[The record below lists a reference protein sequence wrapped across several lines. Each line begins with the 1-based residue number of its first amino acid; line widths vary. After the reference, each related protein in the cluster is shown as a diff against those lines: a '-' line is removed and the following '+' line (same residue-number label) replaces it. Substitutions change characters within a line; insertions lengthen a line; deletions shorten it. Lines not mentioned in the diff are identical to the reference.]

1 MRLPDFLGIGTQKGG
16 TTSLHA
22 LMSQDERIGMPKRKE
37 LHYFDQDELEDVQ
50 AYAREFE
57 GFSEKKL
64 IGEITPYYIFHPKA
78 AQRIK
83 QTIPNVKIIA
93 LLRNPVERTI
103 SQYFHA
109 TRRGYE
115 NLELEAALRDEKK
128 RLLSGGKFSHQK
140 HSYIQRSIYEKQLAE
155 YEKRFPV
162 NQILVL
168 KSEDLFEDTQATWTI
183 IQEFLGIKP
192 LFNCSKLP
200 RMNSGK
206 GEEKNV
212 KQETRSKLRKLLNPT
227 FVAVEERYGIKWD

>member
-22 LMSQDERIGMPKRKE
+22 LMSQDERIGMPKSKE
-37 LHYFDQDELEDVQ
+37 LHYFDQEEPDNIQ
-50 AYAREFE
+50 AYAKEFE
-57 GFSEKKL
+57 EVSDKEL

-93 LLRNPVERTI
+93 LLRNPVDRTI

-115 NLELEAALRDEKK
+115 NLELEAALKDEKK

-140 HSYIQRSIYEKQLAE
+140 HSYYREASTKNNSQNTK
-155 YEKRFPV
+155 
-162 NQILVL
+162 
-168 KSEDLFEDTQATWTI
+168 TI
-183 IQEFLGIKP
+183 SDKCW
-192 LFNCSKLP
+192 CSKARTCSRTP
-200 RMNSGK
+200 
-206 GEEKNV
+206 E
-212 KQETRSKLRKLLNPT
+212 
-227 FVAVEERYGIKWD
+227 